1 MNFDMST
8 FDPKAEKLIN
18 ALRDNL
24 TYLVD
29 KRWREI
35 II

>member
-1 MNFDMST
+1 MST
-8 FDPKAEKLIN
+8 FGPKAAKLID
-18 ALRDNL
+18 ALRENL